1 MTQPRSALR
10 SVLPTEQ
17 WERNVWVV
25 IGAIFVAFSGF
36 TVVMPFLPL
45 YVQELGVRD
54 PAEVALWSGLI
65 FGVSPFLAGVMAPV
79 WGMLADRYGRKAMF
93 VRSLVV
99 FVLVAAC
106 FGLATSVVQ
115 LFLLRIVWGVF
126 GGMGAMALSMITSS
140 APEEKVGTAIGRF
153 QAAQMLT
160 NLSGPLVGGV
170 LASALGIRNTFFVS
184 AGMYAV
190 ALIAVVTLFKEPPA
204 REGAGARGRK
214 LMPIRQLVMLPV
226 LLPLAGVLF
235 LSQFVDRS
243 MNALLPLYIAELGT
257 RASSVVLWSGVLT
270 SAGAV
275 AAAGA
280 AGYVGRLAGRRS
292 PRSLLL
298 ATLVG
303 GTIAALA
310 LAAVQDVWQLLV
322 ARVLLGLLAGGTAT
336 LAFTIGSHH
345 LPRESRGAS
354 FGLLSTG
361 SMVGGGLSP
370 VVAGAIATA
379 SLRWVYVT
387 GAFLYVLSGLV
398 ALRLPEAGE
407 EAEEASGQVETV
419 GGPPSRAG

>member
-1 MTQPRSALR
+1 MTGPHRRLR
-10 SVLPTEQ
+10 AALPTQQ

-25 IGAIFVAFSGF
+25 TGSIFVAFSGF

-54 PAEVALWSGLI
+54 PAAVALWSGLI
-65 FGVSPFLAGVMAPV
+65 FGVSPLLAGVMAPV
-79 WGMLADRYGRKAMF
+79 WGALADRYGRKAMF

-99 FVLVAAC
+99 FVLIAAC
-106 FGLATSVVQ
+106 MGFATSVVQ
-115 LFLLRIVWGVF
+115 LFALRILWGVF

-140 APEEKVGTAIGRF
+140 APEEKVGAAIGRF

-160 NLSGPLVGGV
+160 NLSGPLLGGV

-184 AGMYAV
+184 AGLYAV
-190 ALIAVVTLFKEPPA
+190 ALVAVVALFKEPPA
-204 REGAGARGRK
+204 RQVEARDRPGVPLR
-214 LMPIRQLVMLPV
+214 RLVLLPA

-243 MNALLPLYIAELGT
+243 MNALLPLYIAQLGT
-257 RASSVVLWSGVLT
+257 PPRSVVFWAGALT

-275 AAAGA
+275 ASALAASFG
-280 AGYVGRLAGRRS
+280 GRLAGSRS

-298 ATLVG
+298 GSLAG
-303 GTIAALA
+303 GVVAALA
-310 LAAVQDVWQLLV
+310 LAAVQSVQQLFA
-322 ARVLLGLLAGGTAT
+322 ARVLLGLVAGGAAT
-336 LAFTIGSHH
+336 LAFTVGSRH

-370 VVAGAIATA
+370 VIAGVIAGA
-379 SLRWVYVT
+379 SLRAVFVT
-387 GAFLYVLSGLV
+387 GAVLYVLSGLV
-398 ALRLPEAGE
+398 ALRLPREDAAAFAGE
-407 EAEEASGQVETV
+407 QPETRDAAGPARV
-419 GGPPSRAG
+419 G